1 MPESIGPAIA
11 RDRLRARLRELRE
24 SHGRTPTEVAN
35 GLTWPGAAIEQ
46 VESGERVLTP
56 LEVEE
61 LLAAYDTDAAEI
73 PLLMSYARIAW
84 SGRWWA
90 THRLSGEYQLFVG
103 HEAEATRI
111 VAYMTSLV
119 PPLQQTRRY
128 ALAATGTILGRP
140 ASHPDV
146 LARAQVRAERQRSV
160 ADRLAAGHPIQV
172 VAIVDDVVLRRPLGG
187 ADVMREQLDRLAEE
201 AEREH
206 VTLVIMPTARG
217 HAGLDGKFEFVE
229 LDGGDPAVFLEGPA
243 RDYLE
248 RDPRVTGRYRE
259 IADELVSRGV
269 GGADAVALMRQIR
282 GEIRS

>member
-24 SHGRTPTEVAN
+24 SQGRTPD
-35 GLTWPGAAIEQ
+35 AAIEQ
-46 VESGERVLTP
+46 VESGARVLTP

-61 LLAAYDTDAAEI
+61 LLAAYRADPAEL
-73 PLLMSYARIAW
+73 PLLLSYARIAW
-84 SGRWWA
+84 AGQWWA
-90 THRLSGEYQLFVG
+90 THRLSAEYQLFVG

-119 PPLQQTRRY
+119 PPLLQTRRY

-140 ASHPDV
+140 ASDPDV
-146 LARAQVRAERQRSV
+146 VARAQVRAERQRSV
-160 ADRLAAGHPIQV
+160 ADRLAAGHPIEV
-172 VAIVDDVVLRRPLGG
+172 VAIVDDAVLRRPLGG
-187 ADVMREQLDRLAEE
+187 AEVMREQLDRLAAE

-206 VTLVIMPTARG
+206 VTLVIIPTARA

-229 LDGGDPAVFLEGPA
+229 LDGGGPVVFLEGPA

-248 RDPRVTGRYRE
+248 RDPAVTGRYQE
-259 IADELVSRGV
+259 IADELTAGGI
-269 GGADAVALMRQIR
+269 GGAEAIALVRAAR
-282 GEIRS
+282 DELGV

>member
-24 SHGRTPTEVAN
+24 SRGRIPADVAS
-35 GLTWPGAAIEQ
+35 GLAWPDGAVEQ
-46 VESGERVLTP
+46 VESGARVLTP
-56 LEVEE
+56 LEAEQ
-61 LLAAYDTDAAEI
+61 LLAAYPADAPEI
-73 PLLMSYARIAW
+73 PLLLSYARIAW

-140 ASHPDV
+140 ESDPDV
-146 LARAQVRAERQRSV
+146 VARAQVRAERQRSV
-160 ADRLAAGHPIQV
+160 ADRLAAGHPIEV
-172 VAIVDDVVLRRPLGG
+172 VAIVDDAVLRRPLGG
-187 ADVMREQLDRLAEE
+187 VEVMGEQLDRLAEE

-206 VTLVIMPTARG
+206 VTLVVMPTARA

-229 LDGGDPAVFLEGPA
+229 LDDGEPAVFLEGPA

-259 IADELVSRGV
+259 IADDLVARGIGGAEAVELVRRV
-269 GGADAVALMRQIR
+269 R
-282 GEIRS
+282 GEIGS